1 MTNDEFHFLLSDRVQ
16 KIQQIAVEYDLL
28 NKGYIAFSGGRDST
42 VLSALVDYAL
52 PNNKIPRVYANT
64 GIDFLEISHF
74 VYLTA
79 KADNRVKILQ
89 PTHNLK
95 EMFQEIGYPFKSKYH
110 SHILDMYS
118 RQGKSGCVL
127 KYAEPIKNTP
137 HSCPKILQ
145 YQFNSPLP
153 FKMSDKCCY
162 KMKKEPFKKY
172 EKESGRFIGLTGM
185 RRAEKGLREQLP
197 CLSFIH
203 KKLSRFHPL
212 APCSDD
218 FIDYFIKY
226 FNISICDLYKE
237 PYNFKRTGCV
247 GCPYNI
253 HLQKELDTLDVLLP
267 NEKKRCEFIWREVY
281 TEYRRIGYRL
291 RKSPENL

>member
-1 MTNDEFHFLLSDRVQ
+1 MEKEEFHFLLSDRVQ
-16 KIQQIAVEYDLL
+16 KIQQIAEEYDLL

-52 PNNKIPRVYANT
+52 PKNNIPRVYANT
-64 GIDFLEISHF
+64 GIEFLEISRF
-74 VYLTA
+74 VYLKA
-79 KADNRVKILQ
+79 KVDNRIKILQ

-95 EMFQEIGYPFKSKYH
+95 EMFREVGYPFKSKYH

-127 KYAEPIKNTP
+127 KYAEPIRNTP

-172 EKESGRFIGLTGM
+172 EKESGKSIGLTGM
-185 RRAEKGLREQLP
+185 RRTEKGLREQLP

-218 FIDYFIKY
+218 FINYFIQY
-226 FNISICDLYKE
+226 FDIAICDLYKE
-237 PYNFKRTGCV
+237 PYNFERTGCV

-253 HLQKELDTLDVLLP
+253 HLQKELDTLDILLP
-267 NEKKRCEFIWREVY
+267 NEKKRCEYIWKEVY
-281 TEYRRIGYRL
+281 SEYRRIGYRL
-291 RKSPENL
+291 RKS